1 VFLPPW
7 SKYWGPLQLHPTKI
21 DIPEEKRVE
30 LIALL
35 QGTLTEAIDLKLQ
48 SKQAHWNVRGPDF
61 IALHELFDQVA
72 GIVEAFVD
80 ELAERMTTLGGVAN
94 GTLSFIAEQTN
105 LPTYSAELV
114 SGAEH
119 VDALSSSLASFAK
132 LVRENIDKAA
142 ELGDADTEDLLTEVS
157 RGIDQQLWFVE
168 AHNHADA

>member
-1 VFLPPW
+1 M
-7 SKYWGPLQLHPTKI
+7 LHPTKI
-21 DIPEEKRVE
+21 DISEEKR
-30 LIALL
+30 IALISVL

-48 SKQAHWNVRGPDF
+48 SKQAHWNVRGPHF

-72 GIVEAFVD
+72 GIVEGFVD

-94 GTLSFIAEQTN
+94 GTIGYVAEQTN
-105 LPTYSAELV
+105 LPAYSVELV
-114 SGAEH
+114 SGKDH
-119 VDALSSSLASFAK
+119 VEALSGSIAAFGK

-168 AHNHADA
+168 AHIHAES